1 MFYAEKMA
9 QQSGF
14 FIIFDLFVT
23 LTFELWPQNLISSSL
38 ITNAPPSTMEIW
50 STNSADAQL
59 TVATDKYKNYQRPAD
74 SDSNAALNTLTTV
87 LQ

>member
-1 MFYAEKMA
+1 
-9 QQSGF
+9 
-14 FIIFDLFVT
+14 
-23 LTFELWPQNLISSSL
+23 
-38 ITNAPPSTMEIW
+38 MEIW